1 MQASEAN
8 EFLNDLTITERKVL
22 ILIVEGLTNQEIAT
36 ALNSA
41 EGTVKKHREHIYRK
55 ANVTGSKAI
64 RKFINEIR
72 PYLTSDNTH

>member
-8 EFLNDLTITERKVL
+8 EFLNDLTIRERK
-22 ILIVEGLTNQEIAT
+22 ILTLVVEGLTNQEIAEE
-36 ALNSA
+36 LISA

-55 ANVTGSKAI
+55 ANVKGAKAI

-72 PYLTSDNTH
+72 PYLTSDSTH